1 MGRYRCA
8 YNCEES
14 SGSDVKFFKFPLNN
28 SRKLKKWLTNM
39 NLEDW
44 TPSRFSVLCIHHFE
58 EQYIDRTGKNVT
70 LRGDA
75 VPTIFSSSKIITQQE
90 KKVSASQR
98 RKRSKPAGSEA
109 LESETV
115 QFAAETSR
123 SVAQQKEVDQ
133 TEQTQT
139 DKEPVKLERWRIIAD
154 EGLMKIKSFPHFFHG
169 HYCAPHTVQWIPDFD
184 FTTNHKDSV
193 NIIEVQEAW
202 QWLGLDVRGPLPRTL
217 NGHRYILTVA
227 DYYSRWVEAVPMQSC
242 LPSDVAKNVADMIAY
257 FGYPFRI
264 LSRLPHDI
272 VHKVNQELKD
282 QLKISVPIVVQHQQT
297 GSLDLVTPQ
306 LIDRMVCDLT
316 EEHAA
321 DWNVYLPAKVFSL
334 CFNEHP
340 SLKNRPFSILC
351 CNGVEPYRS
360 PRELDR
366 SASEIQ
372 DSVFVVR

>member
-8 YNCEES
+8 YNCKES

-44 TPSRFSVLCIHHFE
+44 SPSRFSVLCIHHFE

-75 VPTIFSSSKIITQQE
+75 VPTIFSSSKIITQKE
-90 KKVSASQR
+90 KVCLCFPVSM
-98 RKRSKPAGSEA
+98 
-109 LESETV
+109 
-115 QFAAETSR
+115 ETSVR
-123 SVAQQKEVDQ
+123 LHLSHNFLLTLIVHSLKNKQ
-133 TEQTQT
+133 TNISY
-139 DKEPVKLERWRIIAD
+139 VKLSLWRIIAD

-169 HYCAPHTVQWIPDFD
+169 HYCAPHMRVLAWNRHFAILAVQ
-184 FTTNHKDSV
+184 
-193 NIIEVQEAW
+193 VQEAW
-202 QWLGLDVRGPLPRTL
+202 QWLGLDVRGPLPQTL

-227 DYYSRWVEAVPMQSC
+227 DYYSRWVEAVPMESC
-242 LPSDVAKNVADMIAY
+242 LPPDVAKNVADMITY

-282 QLKISVPIVVQHQQT
+282 QLKISIPIVVQHQQT

-306 LIDRMVCDLT
+306 LIDRMVFDLT

-340 SLKNRPFSILC
+340 SMKNRPFSLLC

-360 PRELDR
+360 PRELDV
-366 SASEIQ
+366 SFEHLNIKPKPKQTA
-372 DSVFVVR
+372 

>member
-90 KKVSASQR
+90 KKVCAF
-98 RKRSKPAGSEA
+98 
-109 LESETV
+109 L
-115 QFAAETSR
+115 
-123 SVAQQKEVDQ
+123 SVLHGNICLHLSHNFLLTPIVHSLKNKQ
-133 TEQTQT
+133 TNEYLLC
-139 DKEPVKLERWRIIAD
+139 KVEPVKLERWRIIAD

-169 HYCAPHTVQWIPDFD
+169 HYCAPHVRY
-184 FTTNHKDSV
+184 V
-193 NIIEVQEAW
+193 VCVQEAW

-282 QLKISVPIVVQHQQT
+282 QLKISVPIVVQHQLGCLQHN
-297 GSLDLVTPQ
+297 
-306 LIDRMVCDLT
+306 RMVCDLT

-360 PRELDR
+360 PRELDMYIWSFGYLKQLFHQTR
-366 SASEIQ
+366 
-372 DSVFVVR
+372 DCFF

>member
-1 MGRYRCA
+1 MSNR
-8 YNCEES
+8 
-14 SGSDVKFFKFPLNN
+14 FPLNN

-75 VPTIFSSSKIITQQE
+75 VPTIFCSSKIITRKE
-90 KKVSASQR
+90 KVCLCFPVSM
-98 RKRSKPAGSEA
+98 
-109 LESETV
+109 
-115 QFAAETSR
+115 ETSVCLHL
-123 SVAQQKEVDQ
+123 SHDFLLTLIVHK
-133 TEQTQT
+133 
-139 DKEPVKLERWRIIAD
+139 PVKLERWRIIAD

-169 HYCAPHTVQWIPDFD
+169 HYCAPHVCCVVW
-184 FTTNHKDSV
+184 
-193 NIIEVQEAW
+193 VQEAW
-202 QWLGLDVRGPLPRTL
+202 QWLGLDVRGPLPQTL

-242 LPSDVAKNVADMIAY
+242 LPPDVAKNVADMIAY

-282 QLKISVPIVVQHQQT
+282 QLKISIPIVVQHQQT

-340 SLKNRPFSILC
+340 SMKNRPFSLLC

-360 PRELDR
+360 PRELDVSFEHLKSKGGKRINWVLSVPQR
-366 SASEIQ
+366 SDSEIQ

>member
-28 SRKLKKWLTNM
+28 SRKLKKWLLNM

-44 TPSRFSVLCIHHFE
+44 TPSRFSVLCINHFE
-58 EQYIDRTGKNVT
+58 EQYIDRSGKNVT
-70 LRGDA
+70 LRADA
-75 VPTIFSSSKIITQQE
+75 VPTIFSSSKITQKE
-90 KKVSASQR
+90 KVSVSQR
-98 RKRSKPAGSEA
+98 RKRCKPSGSEA
-109 LESETV
+109 SETV
-115 QFAAETSR
+115 PFTVEPPEASK
-123 SVAQQKEVDQ
+123 SVDQ
-133 TEQTQT
+133 SEEATQT
-139 DKEPVKLERWRIIAD
+139 DKEPEKFERWRIIAD
-154 EGLMKIKSFPHFFHG
+154 EGLTTIKSFPHFFHG
-169 HYCAPHTVQWIPDFD
+169 HYCAPHNVQWIPDVD
-184 FTTNHKDSV
+184 LSTNHKDSV
-193 NIIEVQEAW
+193 NIIEIQEPW
-202 QWLGLDVRGPLPRTL
+202 QWLGLDVRGPLPQTP

-242 LPSDVAKNVADMIAY
+242 LPSDVAKNVAEIISY

-272 VHKVNQELKD
+272 VHKINQELKD
-282 QLKISVPIVVQHQQT
+282 QLKIIVPIVVHHQQT
-297 GSLDLVTPQ
+297 GSLDLITPQ

-340 SLKNRPFSILC
+340 SMKNRPFSVLC
-351 CNGVEPYRS
+351 CNGAEPYRS
-360 PRELDR
+360 PRELNFT
-366 SASEIQ
+366 SSKIQ
-372 DSVFVVR
+372 ESVFIVR